1 MALLITA
8 DQVLEGPAGA
18 RIKDGAVLIDAG
30 VIVAVGPR
38 GVVETLAGPD
48 VERSDHPGATVL
60 PGLIN
65 CHVHLAF
72 DAGPD
77 PVGTLGATDDAALAL
92 GMAERAR
99 QLLDGGVTT
108 ARDLGDR
115 GALSVG
121 LRDTIAAG
129 GLPGPRILAATA
141 PLTPPGGH
149 CWFLGGEVDGTA
161 AIRERI
167 RRNVA
172 AGADLIKV
180 MASGGQMTP
189 GGAAMWES
197 QFDTEHLRV
206 VVAEAHEA
214 GLRVAAHAHGTA
226 SIVSA
231 VDAGVDSL
239 EHCTWL
245 TDGAP
250 DEREDVAVRIVEQGI
265 HVCSAM
271 SPNWRAFIER
281 LGPER
286 AERSFARL
294 RWMDALGVRLV
305 TGTDAGLPFSAFGDF
320 VGALGLYEHLG
331 FPPEQIVEMATTR
344 SAAALGLSDETG
356 RLASGLAADLLV
368 VRGDPTTDLEALR
381 DPALILAR
389 GRRHPG

>member
-1 MALLITA
+1 MLLVVA
-8 DQVLEGPAGA
+8 GQVLVGPAGE
-18 RIKDGAVLIDAG
+18 RIKGGAVLVDGG

-38 GVVETLAGPD
+38 DVVEGLAGPG

-77 PVGTLGATDDAALAL
+77 PVGSLRAADDAALAV
-92 GMAERAR
+92 GMAARAR
-99 QLLDGGVTT
+99 ELLAGGVTT

-115 GALSVG
+115 GALAVP
-121 LRDTIAAG
+121 LRDAIAAG
-129 GLPGPRILAATA
+129 EVPGPRLLAATA

-149 CWFLGGEVDGTA
+149 CWFLGGEVTDA
-161 AIRERI
+161 ASIRDRI
-167 RRNVA
+167 ARNVA

-197 QFDTEHLRV
+197 QFDAEQLRII
-206 VVAEAHEA
+206 VAEAHDA

-226 SIVSA
+226 SIVAA
-231 VDAGVDSL
+231 VDAGVDSI

-245 TDGAP
+245 TDGVP
-250 DEREDVAVRIVEQGI
+250 DERDDIAARIVDQGI

-271 SPNWRAFIER
+271 SPNWRAFIDR

-294 RWMDALGVRLV
+294 RWMDDLGVRLV
-305 TGTDAGLPFSAFGDF
+305 TGTDAGLPFSGFGDF

-331 FPPEQIVEMATTR
+331 FPLDRIIEMATTR
-344 SAAALGLSDETG
+344 AAGALGLAEETG
-356 RLASGLAADLLV
+356 RLAPGYAADLIV
-368 VRGDPTTDLEALR
+368 VRGDPTTDLNALR
-381 DPALILAR
+381 DLELVLAR
-389 GRRHPG
+389 GRRLPGP